1 MNFQPSKM
9 FDNANKTV
17 EAYHAALQPLCKDT
31 GIPPLALD
39 ILLYLANNPE
49 RATAKDACK
58 IRGFK
63 SGIVSVHIERLVAG
77 GLIERSPAPE
87 DRRRILLK
95 VTPAATPIIEKG
107 RIIQR
112 EFYARTLK
120 GVGEDEIKALRATM
134 SKIERNVDEI
144 IAGKRREE
152 EGNV

>member
-1 MNFQPSKM
+1 MAPVRYIFLILYRTSK
-9 FDNANKTV
+9 
-17 EAYHAALQPLCKDT
+17 ALQGPKGPNNIRSWVQT
-31 GIPPLALD
+31 GA
-39 ILLYLANNPE
+39 
-49 RATAKDACK
+49 R
-58 IRGFK
+58 FK

-107 RIIQR
+107 RIIQK